1 MGECFSFKIGGLP
14 NLVAEFEDDVLLMLK
29 FAKIPTKSVDMN
41 KSAKSLKRQ
50 IEEYAKGKRSEFDVK
65 LAPRGTK
72 FREKVWRELLKIP
85 FGQTR
90 TYGQIA
96 ELVGGRNYARAT
108 AGAIHNNRIVI
119 VIPCHRVI
127 GHDGSLVGFAD
138 GIDIK
143 RTLLEIEGAKFKE

>member
-1 MGECFSFKIGGLP
+1 MGECFSFKVDGLP
-14 NLVAEFEDDVLLMLK
+14 NLVAEFEGDALTALK
-29 FAKIPTKSVDMN
+29 FAKMSTKSVDKN
-41 KSAKSLKRQ
+41 EAAKSLKRQ
-50 IEEYAKGKRSEFDVK
+50 LEEYAKGKRTKFDVK

-90 TYGQIA
+90 SYGQIA
-96 ELVGGRNYARAT
+96 ELVGGKNYARA
-108 AGAIHNNRIVI
+108 AGGAIHNNQIVI

-138 GIDIK
+138 GVDIK